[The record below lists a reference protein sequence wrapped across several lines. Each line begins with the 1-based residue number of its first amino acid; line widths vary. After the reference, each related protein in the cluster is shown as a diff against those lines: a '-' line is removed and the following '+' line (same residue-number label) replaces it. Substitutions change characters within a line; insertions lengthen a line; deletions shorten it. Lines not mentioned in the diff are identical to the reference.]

1 MVTRLEKKKAIQELR
16 KILNDYRDK
25 GILFICTIDDVY
37 EENENHILHD
47 YQIIDVYRDEDQKGE
62 NKMKTLIIIDC
73 VIACINLILLL
84 EMISEVVTQVKKE
97 ITIITC
103 NWISIDAVF

>member
-47 YQIIDVYRDEDQKGE
+47 YQIIDVYRDEDQKGVNNE
-62 NKMKTLIIIDC
+62 
-73 VIACINLILLL
+73 
-84 EMISEVVTQVKKE
+84 TQNSQ
-97 ITIITC
+97 IF
-103 NWISIDAVF
+103 WQFL